1 MSVISLALTVT
12 YWHLI
17 LHQIQLLY
25 TEGKNDPACHQKTDM
40 ASGNSLVTVSCLSAS
55 KYLVEKVDLS
65 ASGLLSVSSEQK

>member
-40 ASGNSLVTVSCLSAS
+40 ASGNSLVTLSCLSA
-55 KYLVEKVDLS
+55 YLVEKVDLS